1 MLKRFWEWLTAAGA
15 ARTKKGHPDL
25 SPIDVDKIA
34 KELKLVEDAKRFGE
48 AGLPATDAK
57 ALCGPEAAI
66 IQRVEKI
73 RQDYA
78 DWAVLRQNILSES
91 MGRHNVTKEVNGAR
105 QMDQEFERKAAAMMT
120 EKDTLLRGLSGTATR
135 CQLELNEF
143 KQMHQLS
150 RDARS
155 PTTAASFLA
164 YAVVLLLVIIEGV
177 LNANFFAQ
185 GLDTGILGG
194 FVQALILAAVNVTIA
209 FVLGKFAVRFVNHVE
224 PSLKVIGWVAL
235 GCSLVMMVLIG
246 TGIAHYRDSLT
257 SGSLEPAKVAL
268 ATFLSHPFE
277 LKDFFSWVL
286 FFVSIFFGLFALFD
300 GLFSEDLYPGYGSI
314 SRRAQ
319 RATDD
324 FEDELQTLRQDL
336 DELRDMYLADL
347 DKIVKQAQVS
357 VTTYQGFIEDK
368 ELAELRLSTA
378 LRDADHSLEALLR
391 TFRTE
396 NELHRKE
403 AKRPVYFDSLPKPRP
418 IQLANFNIEPDKKLL
433 EQQRNLVEALLGD
446 VQNIRARI
454 QAAYNRQ
461 FDQLRPLDA
470 HFPARGAA

>member
-1 MLKRFWEWLTAAGA
+1 MLKRFWKWLTTASNAGS
-15 ARTKKGHPDL
+15 KKGHPDL

-34 KELKLVEDAKRFGE
+34 KELNLVEDAKRFGE
-48 AGLPATDAK
+48 AGLPAADAK

-78 DWAVLRQNILSES
+78 DWAVLRLNILSEN
-91 MGRHNVTKEVNGAR
+91 MGRHDVTKEVNGAR
-105 QMDQEFERKAAAMMT
+105 QMDQEFERKAAAIMT
-120 EKDTLLRGLSGTATR
+120 EKDTLLRGLSSAATQ
-135 CQLELNEF
+135 CQLEINEF
-143 KQMHQLS
+143 KKTHRLS

-155 PTTAASFLA
+155 PTSAASFLA
-164 YAVVLLLVIIEGV
+164 YAIVLLLVIVEGV

-185 GLDTGILGG
+185 GLDTGMLGG

-209 FVLGKFAVRFVNHVE
+209 FGMGKFVVRYIHHIKFV
-224 PSLKVIGWVAL
+224 PKMMGWVAL
-235 GCSLVMMVLIG
+235 GCSLFMMILIG

-268 ATFLSHPFE
+268 TSFLNHPFE

-286 FFVSIFFGLFALFD
+286 FFVSILFGLFALFD
-300 GLFSEDLYPGYGSI
+300 GLFSDDLYPGYGSMW
-314 SRRAQ
+314 RRTE
-319 RATDD
+319 RAKED

-336 DELRDMYLADL
+336 DELRDDYLNNL
-347 DKIVKQAQVS
+347 EKIVKGAQVS
-357 VTTYQGFIEDK
+357 VTTFQGFIDDK
-368 ELAELRLSTA
+368 EVAELRLSTA

-391 TFRTE
+391 KFRIE

-403 AKRPVYFDSLPKPRP
+403 AKRPDYFDIMPMPLP
-418 IQLANFNIEPDKKLL
+418 IQLADFNTEPDKELL
-433 EQQRNLVEALLGD
+433 AQQRHLVDALLGD

-461 FDQLRPLDA
+461 FNQLHPLDVQ
-470 HFPARGAA
+470 FPTKGAM